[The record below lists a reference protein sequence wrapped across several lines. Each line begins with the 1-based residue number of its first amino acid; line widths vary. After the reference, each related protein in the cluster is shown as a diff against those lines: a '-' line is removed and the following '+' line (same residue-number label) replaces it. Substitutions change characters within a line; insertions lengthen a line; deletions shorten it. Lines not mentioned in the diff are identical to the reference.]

1 VLVEHAG
8 SVLPAN
14 QTYHVGFVRDETTLQ
29 PSMYLNKLPEHFAE
43 GARVLVAD
51 PMLAT
56 GGTIVA
62 AIEELTK
69 RGVDHNLLRVVSLM
83 AGNELCQFVSVCD
96 PYIDC
101 HMLIS

>member
-1 VLVEHAG
+1 MTVKMAHG
-8 SVLPAN
+8 
-14 QTYHVGFVRDETTLQ
+14 D
-29 PSMYLNKLPEHFAE
+29 
-43 GARVLVAD
+43 
-51 PMLAT
+51 LALA

>member
-1 VLVEHAG
+1 MTVKIAHG
-8 SVLPAN
+8 
-14 QTYHVGFVRDETTLQ
+14 D
-29 PSMYLNKLPEHFAE
+29 
-43 GARVLVAD
+43 
-51 PMLAT
+51 LALA

-101 HMLIS
+101 HMLISYFCICSGLYPCIWHSRSW